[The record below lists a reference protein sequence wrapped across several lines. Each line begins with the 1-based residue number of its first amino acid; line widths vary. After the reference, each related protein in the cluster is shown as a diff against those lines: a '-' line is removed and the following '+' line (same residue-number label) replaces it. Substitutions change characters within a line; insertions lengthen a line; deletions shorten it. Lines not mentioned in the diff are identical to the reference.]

1 MLWHGTKSLIES
13 CNAFGATRDWQT
25 KRRAKERESCGRTS
39 RALGTSFMALTCG
52 RNDMLAYAT
61 KK

>member
-13 CNAFGATRDWQT
+13 CNAFGTTCDWQT
-25 KRRAKERESCGRTS
+25 KWRGKRRETCS
-39 RALGTSFMALTCG
+39 RWSRNLDTSFMALTCG